1 MLFGPLQNRARCM
14 LKEQPSFRFAVPHRG
29 QVNMLAQRCVMK
41 ADNKIMGTWK
51 FINTQNQVYL
61 VGTRTCLAFKINWK
75 ESGTVISRKIH
86 KVTHYTGFQ
95 SSSCSYITN
104 LNR

>member
-1 MLFGPLQNRARCM
+1 M
-14 LKEQPSFRFAVPHRG
+14 LKERPSFRFAVPHRG

-51 FINTQNQVYL
+51 FINTQNQYNL

-75 ESGTVISRKIH
+75 ESGTIISQKIH
-86 KVTHYTGFQ
+86 KVTHNTGFQ